1 MTLQLLISTL
11 GREGIGRVARM
22 SLPRVPGVSYL
33 VSWQMPEGEVPEEL
47 KRDDLKIV
55 TMSGRGL
62 SRNRNN
68 ALGAA
73 DGDLL
78 MIADDDCHYTAGR
91 LQAVVD
97 FFETHPD
104 ADAAVFNVET
114 DGAACFPSRATVLER
129 GRYPKGFYVMSIG
142 VVLRRRSVPDIRF
155 DERFGLGCGRFGSG
169 EEELLIDSL
178 LRRGWRVYAVP
189 DVVVTHLDVTTA
201 VNGAG
206 RPGVQR
212 ASGAVICRLY
222 GVSALPRLVLKAW
235 RLSKTG
241 GGSLFKTFYN
251 VMTGAML
258 SLFMD
263 WNDGD

>member
-11 GREGIGRVARM
+11 GREGIGRVDRM

-68 ALGAA
+68 ALAAA

-97 FFETHPD
+97 FLRHIPMLRLLSSMWRQTVPLASPPVPLCLSE
-104 ADAAVFNVET
+104 AVI
-114 DGAACFPSRATVLER
+114 
-129 GRYPKGFYVMSIG
+129 PKGSMS
-142 VVLRRRSVPDIRF
+142 
-155 DERFGLGCGRFGSG
+155 
-169 EEELLIDSL
+169 
-178 LRRGWRVYAVP
+178 
-189 DVVVTHLDVTTA
+189 
-201 VNGAG
+201 
-206 RPGVQR
+206 
-212 ASGAVICRLY
+212 CR
-222 GVSALPRLVLKAW
+222 
-235 RLSKTG
+235 
-241 GGSLFKTFYN
+241 
-251 VMTGAML
+251 
-258 SLFMD
+258 
-263 WNDGD
+263 